1 MGKDSPTI
9 SRRNFLK
16 FAGKTATVSAAFL
29 SGCAQTSMQP
39 AGKSPGGLAHAIDIH
54 HHYIPPELIDEV
66 KRNGQA
72 LGVEYFPPKDAKD
85 NPFQIRFP
93 KGNRLNPDPRMT
105 EVNNRL
111 AVMTKGNIGIATVE
125 VHTACVGYE
134 LDDSRGEAWSKLYN
148 EAIMNLVKRYPDRFA
163 GIATVPLQDPPRAA
177 RVLEQAIGDL
187 KMSGVT
193 LASNV
198 VGKYYD
204 SKDFDP
210 FWAKAQELDV
220 LMIMH
225 PEWVA
230 GGDKM
235 GGYGLRT
242 VCGNPADTT
251 LSVGYMIYSG
261 VFDRFPNLK
270 LALLH
275 GGGFFPYHLGRFDN
289 GFRSGGGAARM
300 PAQQPEQIF
309 EESLLRQSCLSRRDG
324 GIFEAHSRRRSHHG
338 RHRLSLRPGRL
349 DGGRKNPADDLHGCG
364 KRGHAARKCAKI
376 AEDLCRP
383 ISIEFRRFIRS
394 TELLSSSLYCC

>member
-1 MGKDSPTI
+1 MLKDSSSLT
-9 SRRNFLK
+9 RRDFLK
-16 FAGKTATVSAAFL
+16 FTAKTAVVSSGLL
-29 SGCAQTSMQP
+29 SGCASMSSGGAGQTAS
-39 AGKSPGGLAHAIDIH
+39 AIDIH
-54 HHYIPPELIDEV
+54 HHYIPPELIEEV
-66 KRNGQA
+66 KSNGKT

-85 NPFQIRFP
+85 NPLQIRFP
-93 KGNRLNPDPRMT
+93 KGNRLNPDPRMA

-111 AVMTKGNIGIATVE
+111 DIMTKGNIAIATVE

-134 LDDSRGEAWSKLYN
+134 LDGNKGETWSKLYN
-148 EAIMNLVKRYPDRFA
+148 EGIMNLVKRHPDRFV

-177 RVLEQAIGDL
+177 KVLEHAIRDL

-193 LASNV
+193 IASNV

-210 FWAKAQELDV
+210 FWTKAQELDV

-225 PEWVA
+225 PEWIV

-235 GGYGLRT
+235 GAYGLRT

-289 GFRSGGGAARM
+289 GFSSGSGASRM
-300 PAQQPEQIF
+300 PAKEPPSRYLKNLYFDNLVYRVETVEYLKRMVGADHVMVGTDYPFDLGDWMAAEKIQTMNCTATER
-309 EESLLRQSCLSRRDG
+309 EAMMHGNARKLLR
-324 GIFEAHSRRRSHHG
+324 I
-338 RHRLSLRPGRL
+338 
-349 DGGRKNPADDLHGCG
+349 
-364 KRGHAARKCAKI
+364 
-376 AEDLCRP
+376 
-383 ISIEFRRFIRS
+383 
-394 TELLSSSLYCC
+394 

>member
-1 MGKDSPTI
+1 MVRESSAL
-9 SRRNFLK
+9 SRRDFLRIL
-16 FAGKTATVSAAFL
+16 GQSAAVSTGMVL
-29 SGCAQTSMQP
+29 SGCSQIAPRTGP
-39 AGKSPGGLAHAIDIH
+39 ESPGGSALAIDIH
-54 HHYIPPELIDEV
+54 HHYFAPELIDEI
-66 KRNGQA
+66 KRHGTA
-72 LGVEYFPPKDAKD
+72 LGVEYLPPKDGKG
-85 NPFQIRFP
+85 NPFRIRFP
-93 KGNRLNPDPRMT
+93 KGNPINPDPRMA

-111 AVMTKGNIGIATVE
+111 DIMTKANIGIATVE

-134 LDDSRGEAWSKLYN
+134 LDGDRGESWSKLYN
-148 EAIMNLVKRYPDRFA
+148 EGIMSLVKRHPDRFV
-163 GIATVPLQDPPRAA
+163 GIATVPLQEPPRAA
-177 RVLEQAIGDL
+177 RVLEHAVRDL

-210 FWAKAQELDV
+210 FWKKAEELDI

-275 GGGFFPYHLGRFDN
+275 GGGFFPYHLGRFDS
-289 GFRSGGGAARM
+289 GFRSGSGSGRMAAKQPPSKYLKNLYFDNLVYRVETVEYLKRMVGADHVMVGTDYPFDLGDSMAAEKIQQMNCTEAEREAMLHGNARK
-300 PAQQPEQIF
+300 
-309 EESLLRQSCLSRRDG
+309 LLR
-324 GIFEAHSRRRSHHG
+324 I
-338 RHRLSLRPGRL
+338 PGS
-349 DGGRKNPADDLHGCG
+349 KQV
-364 KRGHAARKCAKI
+364 
-376 AEDLCRP
+376 
-383 ISIEFRRFIRS
+383 
-394 TELLSSSLYCC
+394 

>member
-1 MGKDSPTI
+1 MAIETSTI
-9 SRRNFLK
+9 TRRDFLRLT
-16 FAGKTATVSAAFL
+16 AKTAVVSSGVL
-29 SGCAQTSMQP
+29 SGCASLST
-39 AGKSPGGLAHAIDIH
+39 GGASSATRAIDIH
-54 HHYIPPELIDEV
+54 HHYIPLELIDEV
-66 KRNGQA
+66 KRNGKA

-85 NPFQIRFP
+85 NPFQIQFP
-93 KGNRLNPDPRMT
+93 KGNRLRPDPRMT
-105 EVNNRL
+105 EINNRL
-111 AVMTKGNIGIATVE
+111 EVMTKGNIGIATVE

-134 LDDSRGEAWSKLYN
+134 LDGSRGESWSKLYN
-148 EAIMNLVKRYPDRFA
+148 EAIMNLVKRYPDRFV

-177 RVLEQAIGDL
+177 GVLEHAIRDL

-198 VGKYYD
+198 VGKYFD

-210 FWAKAQELDV
+210 FWAKAEELNV

-235 GGYGLRT
+235 GAYGLRT

-251 LSVGYMIYSG
+251 LSVGFMIYSG

-289 GFRSGGGAARM
+289 GYRSGSGASSM
-300 PAQQPEQIF
+300 PAKQPPSKYLKNLYFDNLVYRVETVEYLKRMVGAEHIMVGTDYPFDLGDWMAAEKIQTMNCT
-309 EESLLRQSCLSRRDG
+309 ESEREAMMHGNARRLLRL
-324 GIFEAHSRRRSHHG
+324 
-338 RHRLSLRPGRL
+338 PG
-349 DGGRKNPADDLHGCG
+349 NV
-364 KRGHAARKCAKI
+364 
-376 AEDLCRP
+376 
-383 ISIEFRRFIRS
+383 
-394 TELLSSSLYCC
+394 